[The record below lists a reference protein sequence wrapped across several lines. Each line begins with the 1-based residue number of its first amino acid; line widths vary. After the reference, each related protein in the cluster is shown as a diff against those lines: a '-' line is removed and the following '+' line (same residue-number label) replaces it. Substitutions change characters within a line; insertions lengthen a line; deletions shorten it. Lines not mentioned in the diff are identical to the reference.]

1 MNTPVQ
7 HGSHELLT
15 LAEAELL
22 TKRKVSTWRKD
33 VRLRKVPY
41 VKLGRQVRIP
51 REFIEEMIAKG
62 WRDPIALESLGRQ

>member
-1 MNTPVQ
+1 MNATVQ
-7 HGSHELLT
+7 RGSGELLT
-15 LAEAELL
+15 LAEAERM

-51 REFIEEMIAKG
+51 REFIEEMISKG
-62 WRDPIALESLGRQ
+62 WRDPINL